1 MKAMS
6 LRKWNDRS
14 EKKFVLIALLT
25 PADSN
30 VRAGAAH
37 HHQDINSIRV
47 HSAKRDNSVQAAACL
62 LNWDT
67 TGTLGFR
74 VSC

>member
-1 MKAMS
+1 MEAMS

-30 VRAGAAH
+30 VRAGGAH
-37 HHQDINSIRV
+37 HHQDINSIRSTAQNV
-47 HSAKRDNSVQAAACL
+47 ITVCRLRHAY
-62 LNWDT
+62 
-67 TGTLGFR
+67 
-74 VSC
+74 